1 MKPRTYGLITGLI
14 FLLIALLHLGR
25 LIFGWEAIIGG
36 WAVPTWISVIAL
48 LVAAYLGYEGLK
60 LRRKA

>member
-1 MKPRTYGLITGLI
+1 MTPRTYALTTGLI
-14 FLLIALLHLGR
+14 FLVIALLHLAR

>member
-1 MKPRTYGLITGLI
+1 MKPRTYALTTGLI
-14 FLLIALLHLGR
+14 FLIIALLHLAR

-36 WAVPTWISVIAL
+36 WAVPNWVSVVAL

-60 LRRKA
+60 LTRKA

>member
-1 MKPRTYGLITGLI
+1 MKPKTYALTAGLI
-14 FLLIALLHLGR
+14 FLVIALLHLAR

-36 WAVPTWISVIAL
+36 WAVPTWVSVIAL

-60 LRRKA
+60 LSRKA